1 MILGEVSSREYFHL
15 FLSKMTVGRAL
26 VVKHGSMHWIR
37 GEDSQRNTMVV
48 AQSEY
53 QDVPAQGRGEM
64 VDARKLRRC
73 DRMEEQVAKL
83 V

>member
-1 MILGEVSSREYFHL
+1 
-15 FLSKMTVGRAL
+15 
-26 VVKHGSMHWIR
+26 
-37 GEDSQRNTMVV
+37 MVV